1 LLLLASNRQS
11 WCSIRGRMKHLL
23 QLSHRCWSSGG
34 GARLDSQLAQWQSRV
49 PPALNAPPVS
59 SNARTWPHQ
68 SESQLPLVLM
78 SAAKP
83 PPEPQP
89 SQKQQQKKER
99 QRKQQQ
105 EDKEAIERLKIE
117 MKRLQDRTTISYK
130 NPCKVSANYK
140 KTCTIDELNAVKYHF
155 EEFLPRFFVS
165 MMDYSLFTP
174 DVVYINEMQTPHK
187 TSKGVYRLSVDRVKL
202 KLYYDLR
209 YAMKKPVILRIDTD
223 RENCCMAIRLRVRC
237 VGGSKPFTD
246 LARMNQLGTAA
257 YIEEKGDPD
266 AAAGRL
272 SLLQRLRQLL
282 RRRAPLPSAIIV
294 GRLACLQLLCF
305 CYLLRNFAKGES
317 VRVTDSLVAES
328 WQSSSY
334 ADSASYCYASTMR
347 HIGQWDY
354 IHTGESSDSGF
365 QWLLMRLKRP
375 VRLLSVTLDA
385 RSEGE
390 RGDCKLHLRLCSHFK
405 GRDREAED
413 LI

>member
-1 LLLLASNRQS
+1 MISNELQLLLLASNRQS

-59 SNARTWPHQ
+59 SNARTVWHCERLGTESVDRWPHQ

-257 YIEEKGDPD
+257 YIEEKGEWHDYLIHAHVTSD
-266 AAAGRL
+266 ARVWK
-272 SLLQRLRQLL
+272 LRVTNLTRTAVRTQ
-282 RRRAPLPSAIIV
+282 PLADCRCCSGCGNYCGV
-294 GRLACLQLLCF
+294 GRLCPRL
-305 CYLLRNFAKGES
+305 S
-317 VRVTDSLVAES
+317 
-328 WQSSSY
+328 
-334 ADSASYCYASTMR
+334 DSA
-347 HIGQWDY
+347 G
-354 IHTGESSDSGF
+354 
-365 QWLLMRLKRP
+365 LNN
-375 VRLLSVTLDA
+375 
-385 RSEGE
+385 
-390 RGDCKLHLRLCSHFK
+390 
-405 GRDREAED
+405 
-413 LI
+413 